1 MFVVIETKKKNIHS
15 RPKGRAKKERII
27 CKKSACGVIEYLHLF
42 GNFRKIIFST
52 GQRSMAEVEPPPHPP
67 HALCG
72 LDAGIHSVQ
81 SSALIP

>member
-52 GQRSMAEVEPPPHPP
+52 GQRSMAEVEPPPP
-67 HALCG
+67 L
-72 LDAGIHSVQ
+72 LYVV
-81 SSALIP
+81 